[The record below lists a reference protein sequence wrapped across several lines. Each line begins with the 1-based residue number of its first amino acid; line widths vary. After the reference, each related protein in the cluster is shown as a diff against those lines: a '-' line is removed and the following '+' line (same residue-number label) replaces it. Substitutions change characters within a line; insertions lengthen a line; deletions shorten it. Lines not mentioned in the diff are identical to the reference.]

1 MRGSQKSLTPRFSF
15 FPSFQGVHMAAM
27 TSQLTTFLP
36 LSLFSGGAH
45 GCDEA
50 TGHLAFPF
58 SPLFSGAPVATT
70 NRLASSLAGLFLRSW
85 ECPIFL
91 KKKETLRAELFE
103 DKVRKKKKPDCT
115 AIDAFSF
122 LNLIKFSARSVCF
135 PSSIENPAFSFAGIR
150 PRQARC

>member
-36 LSLFSGGAH
+36 LSPLFRGAHGYDDVATHHFPSPFPLFRGAH

-58 SPLFSGAPVATT
+58 SPLFRGAPVATT
-70 NRLASSLAGLFLRSW
+70 NRLASSLAGLFLRS
-85 ECPIFL
+85 
-91 KKKETLRAELFE
+91 
-103 DKVRKKKKPDCT
+103 
-115 AIDAFSF
+115 
-122 LNLIKFSARSVCF
+122 
-135 PSSIENPAFSFAGIR
+135 
-150 PRQARC
+150 

>member
-1 MRGSQKSLTPRFSF
+1 MRGSQKSLAPPFFS
-15 FPSFQGVHMAAM
+15 
-27 TSQLTTFLP
+27 L
-36 LSLFSGGAH
+36 
-45 GCDEA
+45 
-50 TGHLAFPF
+50 
-58 SPLFSGAPVATT
+58 SPLFRGAPVATT
-70 NRLASSLAGLFLRSW
+70 NRLASSLAGLFLRSR